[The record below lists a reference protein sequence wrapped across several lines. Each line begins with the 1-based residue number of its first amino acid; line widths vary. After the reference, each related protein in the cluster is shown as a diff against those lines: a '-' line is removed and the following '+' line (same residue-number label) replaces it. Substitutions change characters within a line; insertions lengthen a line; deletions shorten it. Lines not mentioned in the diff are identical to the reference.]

1 MRFLKKT
8 FKSAKFKIQILLQ
21 KIFNFET
28 KKRKSYCLICKMSFN
43 PSFYLP
49 SPFPHLSCT
58 QFLHPS
64 FSVEKGVG
72 GRQYTE
78 KGARRDSIEKVV
90 GVRVIQR
97 RGQGGSLEEGRGQY
111 IKNGKGG
118 GGSLEKGEGGQYR
131 RCYGNASPQKRL
143 SKEMHQKSLKS
154 TFEDFLLYFGKSLK
168 TGKGSDIS
176 ECF

>member
-8 FKSAKFKIQILLQ
+8 FKSAKFKLQILLQ

-90 GVRVIQR
+90 GARVIQR
-97 RGQGGSLEEGRGQY
+97 RGQGGQFRGGEGVVYKEGERGRGQFR
-111 IKNGKGG
+111 
-118 GGSLEKGEGGQYR
+118 EGGRGIVQKVLWQ
-131 RCYGNASPQKRL
+131 CLTTETSQQGNASKIT
-143 SKEMHQKSLKS
+143 KIH
-154 TFEDFLLYFGKSLK
+154 F
-168 TGKGSDIS
+168 
-176 ECF
+176 